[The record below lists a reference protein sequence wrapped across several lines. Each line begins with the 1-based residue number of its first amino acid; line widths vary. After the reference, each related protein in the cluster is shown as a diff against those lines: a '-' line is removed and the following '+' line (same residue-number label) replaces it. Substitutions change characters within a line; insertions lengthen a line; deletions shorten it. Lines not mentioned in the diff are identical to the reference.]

1 MTRIG
6 NVVVLTFGF
15 GGTVFPAPGGFLRAG
30 MVGEAHW
37 MRTAALLRPEERF
50 FVFYHFKGG
59 NEPIWK
65 HRLNC
70 RGGRKPT

>member
-15 GGTVFPAPGGFLRAG
+15 GGLYVRHQGVFARLHGGLGPLDEKSSAPPAGG
-30 MVGEAHW
+30 
-37 MRTAALLRPEERF
+37 AL

>member
-15 GGTVFPAPGGFLRAG
+15 GGDCMSGTRGFFARLHGGLG
-30 MVGEAHW
+30 PLDEK
-37 MRTAALLRPEERF
+37 AALLRPEERF